1 MLPSYSESFP
11 MTLLESMAC
20 GTPVIATRVGGVPE
34 MIEHGSTGMLVPPKD
49 AENLAES
56 LNTVLGDHRLARSL
70 CMRARDK
77 VLEEFSAQVMAQR
90 TAEVY
95 KETVDGWH

>member
-1 MLPSYSESFP
+1 
-11 MTLLESMAC
+11 MAC
-20 GTPVIATRVGGVPE
+20 GTPVVASNVGGVPE
-34 MIEHGSTGMLVPPKD
+34 MIEHGVTGLLVPPKNP
-49 AENLAES
+49 EILAES

-70 CMRARDK
+70 CMRARDR

-95 KETVDGWH
+95 KETVDGWY